1 MENPLRTI
9 GVNWVKAN
17 FFPHGP
23 KASSKSKVFQFNY
36 FKTTSITV
44 NMAVVELAVFTGSCL
59 GNR

>member
-23 KASSKSKVFQFNY
+23 KASSKSKVFQF
-36 FKTTSITV
+36 SI
-44 NMAVVELAVFTGSCL
+44 SI
-59 GNR
+59 